1 MAESLSIKA
10 VIFDL
15 DGTLVKFALDF
26 IRARKEAIAEIRRR
40 GINTENLSEN
50 LSLYSMLKSIKE
62 RTDAKTFSDLK
73 KSLWNIIE
81 KIELKAANETEIQP
95 NTLQTLIGIKN
106 LGLKLAIVTNNGRK
120 ATSIVIKKFELNDFF
135 DVVVTREDSEE
146 LKPDEGSIKRA
157 IEILGIDVK
166 EAIYVGDGVID
177 ILAAKKAKVISV
189 AVPTGVSS
197 IKNLIEAKPDYV
209 IDSLK
214 DIIALIDSILKVKED
229 KV

>member
-1 MAESLSIKA
+1 MGIKA

-26 IRARKEAIAEIRRR
+26 IRARKDAIVEIRRR
-40 GINTENLSEN
+40 GINAENLSES
-50 LSLYSMLKSIKE
+50 LSLYSMLKVIKE
-62 RTDAKTFSDLK
+62 RTDAKTFLDLK
-73 KSLWNIIE
+73 KSLWEIIE
-81 KIELKAANETEIQP
+81 KIELKAANETDIQP
-95 NTLQTLIGIKN
+95 NALQTLIRIKN

-120 ATSIVIKKFELNDFF
+120 ATSIVTKKFGLNDFF
-135 DVVVTREDSEE
+135 DVIVTREDSEE

-157 IEILGIDVK
+157 IEILGIDAK
-166 EAIYVGDGVID
+166 KAIYVGDGVID

-197 IKNLIEAKPDYV
+197 IENLVEAKPDYLV
-209 IDSLK
+209 GSLK
-214 DIIALIDSILKVKED
+214 DIMALLESIQKVKED

>member
-1 MAESLSIKA
+1 LGIKA

-26 IRARKEAIAEIRRR
+26 IRARKDAIVEIRRR
-40 GINTENLSEN
+40 GINAENLSES
-50 LSLYSMLKSIKE
+50 LSLYSMLKVIKE
-62 RTDAKTFSDLK
+62 RTDAKTFLDLK
-73 KSLWNIIE
+73 KSLWEIIE
-81 KIELKAANETEIQP
+81 KIELKAANETDIQP
-95 NTLQTLIGIKN
+95 NALQTLIRIKN

-120 ATSIVIKKFELNDFF
+120 ATSIVTKKFGLNDFF
-135 DVVVTREDSEE
+135 DVIVTREDSEE

-157 IEILGIDVK
+157 IEILGIDAK
-166 EAIYVGDGVID
+166 KAIYVGDGVID

-197 IKNLIEAKPDYV
+197 IENLVEAKPDYLV
-209 IDSLK
+209 GSLK
-214 DIIALIDSILKVKED
+214 DIMALLESIQKVKED

>member
-1 MAESLSIKA
+1 MSIRA

-40 GINTENLSEN
+40 GIDTENLSES
-50 LSLYSMLKSIKE
+50 LSLYSMLKLIKE
-62 RTDAKTFSDLK
+62 RTDVKIFSNLK

-81 KIELKAANETEIQP
+81 KIELEAANKTEAQP
-95 NTLQTLIGIKN
+95 NALQTLIKIKN

-120 ATSIVIKKFELNDFF
+120 ATSIVIKKFGLNDFF
-135 DVVVTREDSEE
+135 DVIITREDSEE
-146 LKPDEGSIKRA
+146 LKPDGGSIKRA
-157 IEILGIDVK
+157 IEILGIDAK

-177 ILAAKKAKVISV
+177 ILAAKKAKVTSV
-189 AVPTGVSS
+189 AVPTGVSD
-197 IKNLIEAKPDYV
+197 IENLVETKPDYL
-209 IDSLK
+209 IGSLK
-214 DIIALIDSILKVKED
+214 DIITLLESISKVKED